1 MTDYIFG
8 KKKATEVAHSI
19 WKHVVKKGD
28 AVVDATCGNGYDTL
42 AMLNMVADESCN
54 GRVYSLDIQE
64 SALQNTASLL
74 DGLPD
79 PDKKEMVKL
88 IATCHSKMEE
98 VIPRDV
104 KVRLVAFNLGYLPGG
119 DKTLITKSDTTR
131 LAMEAASR
139 IVASGGLISML
150 VYVGHA
156 GGMEEYDTVEGFA
169 SQLSVN
175 DWICCKLQMLNR
187 PLAPIL
193 VLLCKRLVCWSNFV
207 VAAIVWIVGDG
218 LVVCVFRSVEAD
230 GVRPVTVA
238 TIARA
243 PTFLTNFSEPRLYK
257 METAG

>member
-1 MTDYIFG
+1 CG
-8 KKKATEVAHSI
+8 KELRMEESRVEELRVKKLSRRSYERWQGRGSGGWWCGGSDDGLYF
-19 WKHVVKKGD
+19 WKKEGDRSCSLVVKKGD
-28 AVVDATCGNGYDTL
+28 TVVDATCGNGYDTL
-42 AMLNMVADESCN
+42 AMLNMVSDESSS

-64 SALQNTASLL
+64 SALKNTASLL
-74 DGLPD
+74 DGLSD

-88 IATCHSKMEE
+88 TATCHSKMEE

-104 KVRLVAFNLGYLPGG
+104 KVRGTSRSAYVKTRLVAFNLGYLPGG
-119 DKTLITKSDTTR
+119 DKTLITKSYTTR

-150 VYVGHA
+150 VYVGHP

-193 VLLCKRLVCWSNFV
+193 VLLCKR
-207 VAAIVWIVGDG
+207 
-218 LVVCVFRSVEAD
+218 
-230 GVRPVTVA
+230 
-238 TIARA
+238 
-243 PTFLTNFSEPRLYK
+243 
-257 METAG
+257 